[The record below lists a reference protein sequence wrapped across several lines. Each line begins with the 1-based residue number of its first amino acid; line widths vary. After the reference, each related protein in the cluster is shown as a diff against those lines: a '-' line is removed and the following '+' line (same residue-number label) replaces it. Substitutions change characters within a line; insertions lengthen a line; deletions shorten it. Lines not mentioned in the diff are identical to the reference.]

1 MAKVS
6 ACPITVAMAAPF
18 TPILKA
24 KIKTAIAFPKTGLT
38 LIAARLWKSLKTSVF
53 SDNSIYVKN
62 RICFVVLPVYQIFNF
77 DVIKGS

>member
-1 MAKVS
+1 MLMTKVS

-38 LIAARLWKSLKTSVF
+38 LIAARLCEG
-53 SDNSIYVKN
+53 
-62 RICFVVLPVYQIFNF
+62 RIESALLFFYF
-77 DVIKGS
+77 IKFLILM